1 MEEPE
6 EITPTQTTKSSI
18 LPKQKETTETSNDVK
33 ELQNRV
39 DELE

>member
-1 MEEPE
+1 MDESE
-6 EITPTQTTKSSI
+6 EITPTQTSKSSI
-18 LPKQKETTETSNDVK
+18 LPKQKETTEASNDVK